1 MINIAFIHNRFPA
14 GGAERITLDIAQY
27 LIQNKNTNNNYKIH
41 VFTTSENK
49 LLLNNSFSEFITINT
64 ISNKTI
70 KKSRDIENLVK
81 KLNIDILVQ
90 VVDNIYD
97 IAGIKKRT
105 GVKLVF
111 ANHGEPFWQRYS
123 IIARRQNSFL
133 KRILWKMIWN
143 KIYPDNKGGKAKRM
157 AIERSLKIYNEC
169 DAYTVLCESYKQETC
184 SAFGINPGKSHIFA
198 IENPERIRKH
208 VNYEKDNII
217 LFCGRLDNRYK
228 RVDRVLRIWGIVQD
242 KLNNWKLEIVGD
254 GPDRQELESLAIKL
268 HLKRIYFKGEHKD
281 VQKYYDRSS
290 ILVLTSQS
298 EGWPLCLT
306 EAQASGVI
314 PIAFSCS
321 AGVREVINHSGKYG
335 FTVEAFD
342 EHKFAETLIHVTSL
356 PKEEIK
362 KIRHNAVCFR
372 SKYTPD
378 IIAEKWKQ
386 LFDSLSEHK
395 D

>member
-123 IIARRQNSFL
+123 IIGF
-133 KRILWKMIWN
+133 
-143 KIYPDNKGGKAKRM
+143 AK
-157 AIERSLKIYNEC
+157 N
-169 DAYTVLCESYKQETC
+169 
-184 SAFGINPGKSHIFA
+184 
-198 IENPERIRKH
+198 
-208 VNYEKDNII
+208 
-217 LFCGRLDNRYK
+217 
-228 RVDRVLRIWGIVQD
+228 
-242 KLNNWKLEIVGD
+242 
-254 GPDRQELESLAIKL
+254 
-268 HLKRIYFKGEHKD
+268 
-281 VQKYYDRSS
+281 
-290 ILVLTSQS
+290 SQS
-298 EGWPLCLT
+298 TKG
-306 EAQASGVI
+306 
-314 PIAFSCS
+314 
-321 AGVREVINHSGKYG
+321 N
-335 FTVEAFD
+335 
-342 EHKFAETLIHVTSL
+342 
-356 PKEEIK
+356 
-362 KIRHNAVCFR
+362 
-372 SKYTPD
+372 
-378 IIAEKWKQ
+378 
-386 LFDSLSEHK
+386 
-395 D
+395 